1 LRQQQLEHAVSV
13 GLREVLDGD
22 RARVAAVELGQI
34 AAAGGRELGCL
45 DVPTEETD
53 LDGKVSE
60 GITHITF
67 AFCTTWSMVTNQQK
81 TKQLLRE
88 LCRVVKIQI

>member
-60 GITHITF
+60 GITQTAWDSIMRGLSF
-67 AFCTTWSMVTNQQK
+67 LPSSDFFPNIVDSLPQ
-81 TKQLLRE
+81 
-88 LCRVVKIQI
+88 